1 MTSGDDK
8 INEDN
13 SDAEQG
19 EQIDGVH
26 LFYFST
32 TPF

>member
-26 LFYFST
+26 LFYF
-32 TPF
+32 